1 MQKEFEQELLT
12 DREEERKIDSEMKPS
27 MIYKK
32 RQITIILILA
42 VLCLLVGIGVAG
54 SIGMG
59 RLRNAY
65 MKAENEAYNDIYNI
79 AYEKAEAANH
89 VSNYALIS
97 VEDVKEISRLEILT
111 VQGSEFVIK
120 NADEKNKI
128 VSWLEVNGTGVFTVN
143 LAMGEFIT
151 DSERAYVLVRVPKP
165 ALTEVTVSGT
175 GKSFWKDNRLLANG
189 SVKEGVDLSM
199 EQLGEGKI
207 KLENSMRSSRRFHEE
222 SQKAAVQIITSLVQG
237 WNPNIPELQVEVE
250 FIGNDG

>member
-12 DREEERKIDSEMKPS
+12 DKEECKIDSEMKQS
-27 MIYKK
+27 MIHRK
-32 RQITIILILA
+32 RRVTIILILVA
-42 VLCLLVGIGVAG
+42 LCLLAGIGMAG
-54 SIGMG
+54 SIGMS

-65 MKAENEAYNDIYNI
+65 TKAENEAYNNIYNT
-79 AYEKAEAANH
+79 AYKKAEAANH
-89 VSNYALIS
+89 VSNHALIS
-97 VEDVKEISRLEILT
+97 VEDVKEISRLEVLT
-111 VQGSEFVIK
+111 VQGSEFIIK
-120 NADEKNKI
+120 NADENNKI
-128 VSWLEVNGTGVFTVN
+128 VSCLEVNGTGVFTVN

-222 SQKAAVQIITSLVQG
+222 SQKAAVRIITSLVQG